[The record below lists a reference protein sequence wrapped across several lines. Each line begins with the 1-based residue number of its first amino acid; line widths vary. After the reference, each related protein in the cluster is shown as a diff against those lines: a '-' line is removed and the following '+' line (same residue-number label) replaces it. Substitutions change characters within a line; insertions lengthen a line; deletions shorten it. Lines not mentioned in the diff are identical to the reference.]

1 MTEPARATGG
11 MTLER
16 FLRRRDIDES
26 PSAEFFQGRAVRK
39 VAPQLQHCAL
49 SAEFV
54 QRINQYARPV
64 RLGLAFIELRCTFAG
79 QSVVPDVVYLRDASI
94 EVDERGQFVDETL
107 RPPDIHVEILSPKQ
121 SPRRSHEKILFSIE
135 HGCGLGLLIAPKA
148 RTIDVY
154 RPSHDPE
161 RLADDG
167 AIVGDPVLPGFGLP
181 VAEVFGW
188 LVYRRP
194 TGPGPA

>member
-39 VAPQLQHCAL
+39 VSPQKKHSVLSGDLLGRFNRFAL
-49 SAEFV
+49 PA
-54 QRINQYARPV
+54 
-64 RLGLAFIELRCTFAG
+64 RLGRAFIELRCTFAG
-79 QSVVPDVVYLRDASI
+79 ESIVPDVVYLRAESI
-94 EVDERGQFVDETL
+94 EFDKHGEMVDETR
-107 RPPDIHVEILSPKQ
+107 RPPDIHVEILSPRQ

-154 RPSHDPE
+154 RPGREPE

-167 AIVGDPVLPGFGLP
+167 AIVGDPVLPGFRLP

-188 LVYRRP
+188 LVIRP
-194 TGPGPA
+194 PGPGPA